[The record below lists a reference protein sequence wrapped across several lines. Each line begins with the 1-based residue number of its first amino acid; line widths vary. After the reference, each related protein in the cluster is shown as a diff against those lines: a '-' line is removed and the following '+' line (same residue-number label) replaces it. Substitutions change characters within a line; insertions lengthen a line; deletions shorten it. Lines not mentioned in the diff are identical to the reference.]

1 MTYEELT
8 AFIEAATVPEE
19 YEIERLRRHPH
30 NLSLV
35 GDADSLAFH
44 LDHGRTRIETAR
56 SDVFS
61 AIYELQRL
69 RAGLVVLEEM
79 AAAAREQEAA

>member
-1 MTYEELT
+1 MTHEELT
-8 AFIEAATVPEE
+8 TFIEAATVPEE

-35 GDADSLAFH
+35 GDSDALASH
-44 LDHGRTRIETAR
+44 IDHGRTLVETAR
-56 SDVFS
+56 SGVYS

-69 RAGLVVLEEM
+69 RGGMVVLEEM
-79 AAAAREQEAA
+79 AAAAAEQEAA